1 MLIFSMMAEQRL
13 RHVLLLLGPCS
24 WASWAK
30 MGNVWYTHLAGVWRN
45 LYMGYVKC
53 AVAIIPFAP
62 PTPVRFN
69 LSGAGGDL
77 KTHSPASNIILNCGA
92 IHSLRGLLLSLPTTF
107 TVYMLTV
114 QGVAYVQHWD
124 SLRVA
129 SPTLSFTQA
138 RHKWKLNKTNWLRS

>member
-1 MLIFSMMAEQRL
+1 MDCESEIVSDIYIYIYAIVFVLELLLLFSTAMEQLL
-13 RHVLLLLGPCS
+13 RHVSLLRDPCS
-24 WASWAK
+24 LGVSSRNGHHLIDPFGWSLK
-30 MGNVWYTHLAGVWRN
+30 MS

-107 TVYMLTV
+107 TVYMHTV
-114 QGVAYVQHWD
+114 QGVAYVQH
-124 SLRVA
+124 
-129 SPTLSFTQA
+129 
-138 RHKWKLNKTNWLRS
+138 